1 MAGRMLGI
9 PLKVSYGWF
18 FIFAVLSTS
27 LALIYFPGQVNGLAS
42 IYKWLAGILVS
53 LLVFASVI
61 LHEAGHSLVA
71 RRYGVTIERI
81 ELFLLGGLSM
91 MQQEPEDATAELWVA
106 MAGPLSSLALAGGLN
121 LLIRIVM
128 SRPVAEII
136 PAALIYLFLVNLL
149 LGVFNLL
156 PGFPMDGGRV
166 LKSVIWGLTGSKDK
180 AIGISLSVGAILSRG
195 LILGGLLLII
205 VGVWAGAW
213 LVPVGWLLH
222 ISAKMENECLGGG
235 IKSGR

>member
-1 MAGRMLGI
+1 MGLGAFNTILQNGNAG
-9 PLKVSYGWF
+9 
-18 FIFAVLSTS
+18 T
-27 LALIYFPGQVNGLAS
+27 
-42 IYKWLAGILVS
+42 
-53 LLVFASVI
+53 
-61 LHEAGHSLVA
+61 
-71 RRYGVTIERI
+71 
-81 ELFLLGGLSM
+81 
-91 MQQEPEDATAELWVA
+91 ELWVA

-205 VGVWAGAW
+205 AGVWAGAW